1 MCVTHDMKELNDMRA
16 WAENRIA
23 EIFEMNYA
31 RINEEIENL
40 PLSVEEDGEEEGEEE
55 SGDILLPLFYT

>member
-1 MCVTHDMKELNDMRA
+1 MKELNDMRA

-23 EIFEMNYA
+23 EIFEMNYS

-40 PLSVEEDGEEEGEEE
+40 PVNVEEDGEE
-55 SGDILLPLFYT
+55 